1 MPTNLYRRNT
11 PFTSTYPTVLATD
24 YGMRSPRMIS
34 LDMTTIAPNGD
45 GSLLILPGSVIVR
58 QANGLGRVLNGT
70 RTALAALSGATT
82 ITVRNASLFVPGQ
95 VIAGIGTI
103 AAGGVNLLTNVL
115 TLTVALAANLA
126 ANSLVFVT
134 AGNPTTPYVMST
146 NTEGVWGMVISLVDV
161 GAFPNDLGL
170 YTSCSVYANRLPY
183 WDGNLQAAFPE
194 ITLV

>member
-11 PFTSTYPTVLATD
+11 PFTAPYPTVLASD
-24 YGMRSPRMIS
+24 YGMRSPRMIT

-45 GSLLILPGSVIVR
+45 GALLILPGTMIIR
-58 QANGLGRVLNGT
+58 QANGLGRVLQAT

-82 ITVRNASLFVPGQ
+82 ITVRNASLFLPGQ

-103 AAGGVNLLTNVL
+103 AAGGVNLITNVI

-134 AGNPTTPYVMST
+134 ANNPTTLYVMST

-161 GAFPNDLGL
+161 GAFPNDLAL
-170 YTSCSVYANRLPY
+170 YSSCSVYANRLPY
-183 WDGNLQAAFPE
+183 WDGNLTAAFPG

>member
-11 PFTSTYPTVLATD
+11 PFTSTYPTVLASD
-24 YGMRSPRMIS
+24 YGMRSPRMIT

-45 GSLLILPGSVIVR
+45 GALLILPGSMIIR
-58 QANGLGRVLNGT
+58 QANGLGRVLQAT

-82 ITVRNASLFVPGQ
+82 ITVRNASLFAPGQ
-95 VIAGIGTI
+95 VIANIGTI
-103 AAGGVNLLTNVL
+103 AAGGVNLLTNVI

-134 AGNPTTPYVMST
+134 ANNPTTLYVMST
-146 NTEGVWGMVISLVDV
+146 NTEGVWGMVLSLVDV
-161 GAFPNDLGL
+161 GAFPNDLAL
-170 YTSCSVYANRLPY
+170 YSSCSVYANRLPY
-183 WDGNLQAAFPE
+183 WDGNLTAALPG